1 MSLPISLQG
10 VRTIALLELRQRLRT
25 SRWPVVM
32 GIWFLIIGAVAGL
45 TWWAVS
51 SQPGDRGTTLY
62 DVVLFFVLGL
72 GMLVVPSLT
81 ATSINGDRE
90 HGVLATLQTTL
101 LTPADIVI
109 GKLVAAWV
117 ISLAFLLAASP
128 FLVWAWI
135 AGGVEAGRMLLA
147 VAVLVF
153 VLAMVCALGLMFS
166 TLTAR
171 TISSAVLTYLTVAA
185 LTFGTLIAFLLS
197 IPIMST
203 QASVHVKV
211 LPDTWFQQHQPAN
224 PGDNTSVEPTAADCV
239 YVDRTQSIMHTERTW
254 WLLALNP
261 FVVVADAAPSR
272 KPLPYLGFEPLQM
285 ISDQDG
291 SHGQHR
297 RLPQRVL
304 ARALRCDAFAT
315 TKRRRQQRG
324 AGSAPTHSPQR
335 GAGGLALRLRLP
347 RPYRSGVDI
356 PRSAPSANPD
366 PQAPPG
372 HQDRL
377 NPAPDDAEAS
387 VVQGVELSLGDGVV
401 VSVEPDVPKHRL
413 EDRQGPSGA
422 VAPRGEVAELPPP
435 QGLADPSAPVVLQSV
450 GQRGG
455 HLGKVVRQRAF
466 GDGHTNERVDDM
478 DVVVQSIEQVDQPLT
493 HGVDISVGTGVGLEP
508 LIGHHVHNGT
518 EAGTSHQNLRNRKQ
532 QKGYRGIGL
541 STRRDLGD
549 RVQVGTGVAS

>member
-1 MSLPISLQG
+1 MSLQG
-10 VRTIALLELRQRLRT
+10 VRTIAVLELRQRLRT
-25 SRWPVVM
+25 SRWPVVI

-51 SQPGDRGTTLY
+51 NQPGDRGTTLY

-101 LTPADIVI
+101 LTPSDIVI
-109 GKLVAAWV
+109 GKLVAAWA

-147 VAVLVF
+147 V
-153 VLAMVCALGLMFS
+153 VCALGLMFS

-203 QASVHVKV
+203 QASVHVKI

-239 YVDRTQSIMHTERTW
+239 YVNRPQSIMHTERTW

-285 ISDQDG
+285 ISDGTRTARMG
-291 SHGQHR
+291 STADSLNECWPELSVATLSQQPNASGDIGAPDQLQR
-297 RLPQRVL
+297 TRLNDVPAVWPYGFVFL
-304 ARALRCDAFAT
+304 GLI
-315 TKRRRQQRG
+315 G
-324 AGSAPTHSPQR
+324 AGSTS
-335 GAGGLALRLRLP
+335 LAVRRLRTPIRKLP
-347 RPYRSGVDI
+347 R
-356 PRSAPSANPD
+356 
-366 PQAPPG
+366 
-372 HQDRL
+372 
-377 NPAPDDAEAS
+377 
-387 VVQGVELSLGDGVV
+387 
-401 VSVEPDVPKHRL
+401 
-413 EDRQGPSGA
+413 
-422 VAPRGEVAELPPP
+422 
-435 QGLADPSAPVVLQSV
+435 
-450 GQRGG
+450 
-455 HLGKVVRQRAF
+455 
-466 GDGHTNERVDDM
+466 
-478 DVVVQSIEQVDQPLT
+478 
-493 HGVDISVGTGVGLEP
+493 GTR
-508 LIGHHVHNGT
+508 I
-518 EAGTSHQNLRNRKQ
+518 A
-532 QKGYRGIGL
+532 
-541 STRRDLGD
+541 
-549 RVQVGTGVAS
+549 